1 MDGKKPL
8 VAMNTEFDNLLHP
21 SQVFDRPR
29 DVVNDLDLSLNEKRA
44 ILASWASDA
53 CAVEAAPALRKA
65 PSGRTVVQF
74 DEIMDALRSL
84 DQQMEPL
91 CIARTKSL
99 SASGRPHAY
108 PHRRGGRSEG
118 EGSPLH

>member
-1 MDGKKPL
+1 MKRQPTDNPI
-8 VAMNTEFDNLLHP
+8 TEFDNLLHP
-21 SQVFDRPR
+21 SQVFERPC
-29 DVVNDLDLSLNEKRA
+29 DVVNDPDLSLNEKRS

-65 PSGRTVVQF
+65 PSGRSVQF

-84 DQQMEPL
+84 DRQFEATS
-91 CIARTKSL
+91 IARAAL
-99 SASGRPHAY
+99 SPTRRKVVY
-108 PHRRGGRSEG
+108 RRGRDGG